1 MPSSSDGCNDQN
13 DAPLQS
19 SNSFR
24 INGNHPA
31 IARSWSGPNLMF
43 AQPQVPPFYQY
54 FPHTPPPPQ
63 RIQVPNVVDN
73 SSTCASTG
81 YNRNSDV
88 IPSSSAPSTANNT
101 CDTNGAKSAA
111 KWGEGQTSVL
121 VSEWKD
127 RIEEVESARATE
139 TWNKIVEEVNKS
151 GDPKTVKQCKDKI
164 RNLKKKYK
172 EAKANNNKP
181 GRPPQTSPFYDSFD
195 EVLATRAVVTMPGVI

>member
-1 MPSSSDGCNDQN
+1 MSHMPSSSNGCNDQN
-13 DAPLQS
+13 DAPLQY

-24 INGNHPA
+24 INGNHPT

-54 FPHTPPPPQ
+54 FPHTQPPPQ

-88 IPSSSAPSTANNT
+88 ILSSSAPSTANNT

-111 KWGEGQTSVL
+111 KWGEWQTSVL

-127 RIEEVESARATE
+127 KIEEVESARATE
-139 TWNKIVEEVNKS
+139 TWNKIVEKS
-151 GDPKTVKQCKDKI
+151 
-164 RNLKKKYK
+164 
-172 EAKANNNKP
+172 
-181 GRPPQTSPFYDSFD
+181 TSR
-195 EVLATRAVVTMPGVI
+195 EIQKL